1 MERLTMKKSYVL
13 FASLFFIALFSVS
26 CKSMPSRVNIDEN
39 GIAMKGFD
47 PVAYFTVGKPVKG
60 DEKISY
66 EWNEAKWLF
75 SSNDH
80 KSLFIQSPERY
91 APQYGG
97 Y

>member
-1 MERLTMKKSYVL
+1 MNV
-13 FASLFFIALFSVS
+13 
-26 CKSMPSRVNIDEN
+26 DEN

-47 PVAYFTVGKPVKG
+47 PVAYFTLGKPVKG

-66 EWNEAKWLF
+66 HWKGAKWLF
-75 SSNDH
+75 SNNDH
-80 KSLFIQSPERY
+80 KSLFIQNPEGY